1 MRLDKLFEF
10 FASLKLSVVLLT
22 LAGVLVFWGTLAQVK
37 LGLYQAQHEFFRSFL
52 IYWSPAGSG
61 LRLPIFPGGYTLG
74 FLLLLNLLASQI
86 KTFELSWKK
95 FGLQLVHVGIMLLL
109 VGQLATDLL
118 SVESTMHIREGGS
131 KNYSEMDRYAEL
143 VVIESLPGDRE
154 RVTAIPQ
161 SQLGDGKEF
170 RPADL
175 PFAIRV
181 QRYFPNSRVGQRD
194 ATMSLPPAATQGVG
208 AQAFVQPAPPETAM
222 NRRDMPSA
230 VVELAGSAGSL
241 GTWLATYWLER
252 PQTFTVEGRSF
263 QISMR
268 PRRLYKDYTI
278 HLDSFRHEVY
288 PGTKIPK
295 DFSSMV
301 RVINHRTGEER
312 PVRIYMNNPLRY
324 GGETYYQASFDQDDK
339 GTVLQVVRNPSWL
352 TPYFGCLI
360 VGIGLGWQFLAHLVP
375 YLKRK
380 AVS

>member
-10 FASLKLSVVLLT
+10 FASLKLSVVILT
-22 LAGVLVFWGTLAQVK
+22 LSGVLVFWGTLAQVK

-52 IYWSPAGSG
+52 IYWSPAGSD
-61 LRLPIFPGGYTLG
+61 LRIPIFPGGYTLG
-74 FLLLLNLLASQI
+74 FLLLLNLIASQI
-86 KTFELSWKK
+86 KTFELSWRK

-131 KNYSEMDRYAEL
+131 KNYSEMDRFAEL
-143 VVIESLPGDRE
+143 VIVEELPGDKQ

-161 SQLGDGKEF
+161 NQLADGKEF

-175 PFAIRV
+175 PFTVRV

-194 ATMSLPPAATQGVG
+194 ATTPLPAAATQGVG
-208 AQAFVQPAPPETAM
+208 AQAFVQPAPLETAM

-230 VVELAGSAGSL
+230 IVELISPGGSL

-252 PQTFTVEGRSF
+252 PQSFTVEGRHF

-278 HLDSFRHEVY
+278 HLESFRHEVY
-288 PGTKIPK
+288 PGTRIPK

-301 RVINHRTGEER
+301 RVVNHRTGEER

-360 VGIGLGWQFLAHLVP
+360 VGVGLCWQFLAHLIP
-375 YLKRK
+375 FLKRK
-380 AVS
+380 VAP

>member
-10 FASLKLSVVLLT
+10 FASLKLSVVILT
-22 LAGVLVFWGTLAQVK
+22 LSGVLVFWGTLAQVK

-52 IYWSPAGSG
+52 IYWSPAGSD
-61 LRLPIFPGGYTLG
+61 LRIPIFPGGYTLG

-86 KTFELSWKK
+86 KTFELSWRK

-131 KNYSEMDRYAEL
+131 KNYSEMDRFAEL
-143 VVIESLPGDRE
+143 VIVEELPGDKQ
-154 RVTAIPQ
+154 RVSAIPQ
-161 SQLGDGKEF
+161 KQLADGKEF
-170 RPADL
+170 RLADL
-175 PFAIRV
+175 PFTVRV

-194 ATMSLPPAATQGVG
+194 ATTTLPAAATQGVG
-208 AQAFVQPAPPETAM
+208 AQAFVQPAPLETAM

-230 VVELAGSAGSL
+230 IVELIRPGGSL
-241 GTWLATYWLER
+241 GSWLATYWLER
-252 PQTFTVEGRSF
+252 PQSFTVEGRNF

-278 HLDSFRHEVY
+278 YLESFRHEVY
-288 PGTKIPK
+288 PGTRIPK

-301 RVINHRTGEER
+301 RVVNHRTGEER

-360 VGIGLGWQFLAHLVP
+360 VGIGLCWQFLAHLIP
-375 YLKRK
+375 FLKRK
-380 AVS
+380 VAP

>member
-1 MRLDKLFEF
+1 MRLEKLFEF
-10 FASLKLSVVLLT
+10 FASLKLSVVILT
-22 LAGVLVFWGTLAQVK
+22 LSGVLVFWGTLAQVK

-52 IYWSPAGSG
+52 IYWSPAGSD
-61 LRLPIFPGGYTLG
+61 LRIPIFPGGYTLG

-86 KTFELSWKK
+86 KTFELSWRK

-131 KNYSEMDRYAEL
+131 KNYSEMDRFAEL
-143 VVIESLPGDRE
+143 VIVEELPGDKQ

-161 SQLGDGKEF
+161 NQLADGEEF
-170 RPADL
+170 RLADL
-175 PFAIRV
+175 PFTVRV

-194 ATMSLPPAATQGVG
+194 ATTPLPAAATQGVG

-230 VVELAGSAGSL
+230 IVELISSGGSL

-252 PQTFTVEGRSF
+252 PQSLSVDGRHF

-278 HLDSFRHEVY
+278 YLESFRHEVY
-288 PGTKIPK
+288 PGTRIPK

-301 RVINHRTGEER
+301 RVVNHRTGEER

-324 GGETYYQASFDQDDK
+324 GGETYYQASFDPDDK

-360 VGIGLGWQFLAHLVP
+360 VGIGLCWQFLAHLIP
-375 YLKRK
+375 FLKRK
-380 AVS
+380 VAS